1 MNMLSFYTFVATL
14 GPIGYLTAPGTI
26 ATIVAIPVMFW
37 LRMLFPS
44 SFVYGSIVFL
54 FLIVSLWVVH
64 KARRYFKR
72 YEDPPEIVIDEVV
85 GCLITFW
92 AIPLS
97 TPSVIVGL
105 LLFRF
110 FDISKIGGVHYAER
124 LNGSWGIVLDDV
136 VAALV
141 SNIILYFIF

>member
-1 MNMLSFYTFVATL
+1 MLSFYTFIATL
-14 GPIGYLTAPGTI
+14 GPIGYLTVPGTI
-26 ATIVAIPVMFW
+26 ATIVTIPLMFW

-44 SFVYGSIVFL
+44 PFVYGGIVFL

-72 YEDPPEIVIDEVV
+72 HEDPPEIVIDEVV

-97 TPSVIVGL
+97 TSSVIVGL

-110 FDISKIGGVHYAER
+110 FDISKIGGAHYAER

-136 VAALV
+136 VAALI
-141 SNIILYFIF
+141 SNMILRLLF

>member
-1 MNMLSFYTFVATL
+1 MLSFYTFIATL
-14 GPIGYLTAPGTI
+14 GPIGYLTVPGTI
-26 ATIVAIPVMFW
+26 ATIVTIPFMFW

-44 SFVYGSIVFL
+44 PFVYGGIVFL

-72 YEDPPEIVIDEVV
+72 HEDPPEIVIDEVV

-92 AIPLS
+92 VIPLS
-97 TPSVIVGL
+97 TSSVIVGL

-110 FDISKIGGVHYAER
+110 FDIFKIGGIRYVER
-124 LNGSWGIVLDDV
+124 LNGCWGIVLDDV
-136 VAALV
+136 VAALM
-141 SNIILYFIF
+141 SNIILRLIF